1 MGLLDYSFT
10 QTWRNFIRL
19 KTIQRALS
27 FCGSD
32 DAINMNTLWM
42 RKLYR
47 NCYLAFFSMYNNYR
61 HGTENI
67 IQFFEQ
73 VGILEHLTDENF
85 TLIQEEF
92 EVEIILREVFNYI
105 DPDDIPDLIS
115 AFAMENFRLTK
126 IINQAGDHI
135 DKLTVKSSSPKSK
148 HNPLPKLP
156 H

>member
-1 MGLLDYSFT
+1 MKLEMPWSGWFNE
-10 QTWRNFIRL
+10 QAKKRRKVEPW
-19 KTIQRALS
+19 
-27 FCGSD
+27 
-32 DAINMNTLWM
+32 TLA
-42 RKLYR
+42 KV
-47 NCYLAFFSMYNNYR
+47 N
-61 HGTENI
+61 
-67 IQFFEQ
+67 
-73 VGILEHLTDENF
+73 LE
-85 TLIQEEF
+85 EEF

-135 DKLTVKSSSPKSK
+135 DKIYDEANSLSPNSK